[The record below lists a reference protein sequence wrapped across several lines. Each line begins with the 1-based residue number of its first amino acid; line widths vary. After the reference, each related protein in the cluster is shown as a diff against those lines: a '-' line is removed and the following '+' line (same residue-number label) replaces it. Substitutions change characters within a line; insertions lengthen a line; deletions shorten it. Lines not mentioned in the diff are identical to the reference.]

1 MRSKLFLLLVVLL
14 VCLFTGRAQTV
25 NENESSLVFTGEA
38 AHVSIVLDNPAK
50 AFDGKIQ
57 LELLDNY
64 SEVRASISQN
74 VRIREGKGSY
84 DLVMPIDDLLED
96 AEDEVAW
103 FRLRYRVGNV
113 TGIISLSQIIR
124 DIFELKIIA
133 SDQLLSGMT
142 HRSRVRALNPITGRP
157 VGGVHIEAV
166 MTLDLAGE
174 GEKKIE
180 MQSQGETD
188 NEGFSVLDFQIPV
201 GQDLSGDGELTIT
214 GRKNG
219 IIREAEND
227 LLLAKNDYQ
236 FLMLSD
242 KPIYQP
248 EQTFNVRGILLRGV
262 EAKVVEAGSEL
273 EFRIEDEEDT
283 VVYSEKVKTSDFGV
297 AAITWKIPAN
307 AKLGTYKVRVKSSG
321 DENEYVGY
329 KTFKLSRYDLPNFSV
344 TAKSD
349 KTFYLPGEKEARIDV
364 RADYLF
370 GKPVLKGKV
379 RVVRETE
386 RKWNWKEQKY
396 DIEEGDSQE
405 GKTDAQGRFLA
416 KFDLSGD
423 HDELKEDSW
432 QKFEDLNFTAYF
444 TDLSTNRTE
453 QRRFDVRVTK
463 GPIHVYFIGNRDS
476 LNPGLP
482 VNGYVSTFYADG
494 TPAAACD
501 VEIKGS
507 EDEKNKFKTLQRLKT
522 NSLGAGKFRF
532 MRPKYEDE
540 DDMDLGI
547 IARDKN
553 GRRGINTSELDFDE
567 DDDTMQIQTER
578 TIYKPGESITITL
591 NSTRKTGPVYIDIVK
606 GWSVIDSQFTRLENG
621 TARLVVPYRDS
632 FKGQVTIAAFMEKD
646 DQNGGDLIRVSR
658 GIIYPAPQNLNLEAS
673 LAKETYKPGEEA
685 SISFGVTDSLGQ
697 AVQSALG
704 VVVFDK
710 AVEERAKTEDVFGDG
725 IFGNFQGFLGY
736 GESFGGINIKSINEI
751 DLSKPISDDMQL
763 VAEVILADSYY
774 HPNIFSSDEYETDAK
789 WVYSVYF
796 KKHFDPIEAALTAAY
811 KTKNFEHPRDAAS
824 LEKIL
829 SAANLNLNALRD
841 PWEQGYRAVFGVE
854 KTQDTV
860 GFMSAGADKI
870 FGTRDDLLVS
880 SMNFT
885 YFTPTGNAI
894 DTAIKNYHSRTGK
907 FIRDEKTLFGE
918 LGVSSLTDR
927 YDRPYKIFFEVS
939 QRHFVT
945 RIRSAGPDGV
955 FSPYNWYDDFD
966 VWTHKTD
973 YFAETETKILEI
985 LKSAKTFPRDEAEFR
1000 SVLRA
1005 GGADIAAL
1013 LDGYGEK
1020 VYVTKRQ
1027 FSRYI
1032 DKTVIENVTNY
1043 GDEKAAQQRTTIIP
1057 VTQEVITFQ
1066 IRGKGDDKREGSSD
1080 DVTLAQFL
1088 HVISEQSKDDIA
1100 PKPAFSNIVFVSG
1113 TGSIAGMITDPN
1125 GAAVANAAITATN
1138 EESKQNSS
1146 VTSDSGGK
1154 YLIANLTP
1162 GSYSVSTTAPG
1173 FSNSVQQN
1181 VPVSAD
1187 ATTTVNISLSVAG
1200 ASMTVDVAAAD
1211 ETTNNT
1217 AQVSNTQVQALPI
1230 NGRRMQ
1236 NYASLEPDKPGSS
1249 EPKST
1254 PRLREYF
1261 PETLFWNPELVTDTN
1276 GKAEMK
1282 FKLADNITTWKMYTV
1297 ASTKNGKL
1305 GVAEK
1310 EIIAFQPFFADL
1322 DPPKFLT
1329 NGDEISLPVQVRNY
1343 TEKKQNVNIT
1353 MAKADWFSFLG
1364 AENQQ
1369 IDVASG
1375 ASRNAV
1381 FGFKATDTVKDG
1393 KQRVTAIAQDDS
1405 DAIEKPVTVRPD
1417 GEEIVKTETS
1427 VFKASTAFDI
1437 NFPANA
1443 LPKTPRGELKIYP
1456 NLFSHVAESV
1466 EGLLQR
1472 PYGCGEQTISS
1483 TYPNLMILKF
1493 TKEDSKLRRKARE
1506 YLQKGYEKL
1515 IGYQV
1520 ADGSFTYWGGKDT
1533 GDVALTAY
1541 ALRFLHDAGE
1551 FVEVDKNVQEKAH
1564 DWLIKQQKPDGS
1576 WSQKYYYETAE
1587 DPGRTKLLT
1596 SYVVRT
1602 LALRKDYYKASLQKP
1617 MAYLKAR
1624 NAEIDE
1630 PYALALYGLALLD
1643 SGNAEEASEIVK
1655 RLEKMA
1661 IGEANAVYWKLETN
1675 TPFYGWGTA
1684 GRLETTALV
1693 IQLLIREAGELK
1705 HENSARNALISRGTL
1720 FLLKNKD
1727 RYGVWYSTQTT
1738 INVLDAFL
1746 AALDTANAGTGAA
1759 ENIQVSINGGDVQ
1772 NFAVSA
1778 DRIGPLTVDLTGQLG
1793 PLANRVEIKSSGGST
1808 LMAQTVTGHY
1818 IEWKDSESSGRTV
1831 NQSRALKLD
1840 YKCDRMNAAIMQDIT
1855 CSVATER
1862 AGFTGYGMLLAEI
1875 GTPPGANVSRESLQE
1890 AMDADWSISN
1900 YDILPDR
1907 IVIYMW
1913 SKAGGTKFN
1922 FKFKPRYGINAQ
1934 TPASCVYDYYNPEA
1948 KAVGAPLRFAVK

>member
-1 MRSKLFLLLVVLL
+1 MRSKLFLLFVVLL
-14 VCLFTGRAQTV
+14 VCLFPAHAQTV
-25 NENESSLVFTGEA
+25 NENESSLVFSDEA
-38 AHVSIVLDNPAK
+38 AYVSIVLDNPARP
-50 AFDGKIQ
+50 FDGKIQ
-57 LELLDNY
+57 LELLDAE
-64 SEVRASISQN
+64 SKVRASVSQN
-74 VRIREGKGSY
+74 VSIREGKSSY
-84 DLVMPIDDLLED
+84 DLVMPIGDLLKT
-96 AEDEVAW
+96 AEAEIAW
-103 FRLRYRVGNV
+103 FRLRYRVGNA
-113 TGIISLSQIIR
+113 TGIISVSQIIR
-124 DIFELKIIA
+124 DIFELRIIA

-142 HRSRVRALNPITGRP
+142 HRSRVRALNPLTGRP
-157 VGGVHIEAV
+157 VGGVH
-166 MTLDLAGE
+166 LAAIMSLALVGE
-174 GEKKIE
+174 GEKTIE

-188 NEGFSVLDFQIPV
+188 GEGFSVVDFLVPV
-201 GQDLSGDGELTIT
+201 GQDLNGDGDLIIT
-214 GRKNG
+214 GKKNG
-219 IIREAEND
+219 IIRTAQKS
-227 LLLAKNDYQ
+227 LSAVKNDYQ

-248 EQTFNVRGILLRGV
+248 EQTFSLRGILLRGV

-283 VVYSEKVKTSDFGV
+283 VVYSEKVKTSDFGI
-297 AAITWKIPAN
+297 AAITWKIPEN
-307 AKLGTYKVRVKSSG
+307 AKLGTYKVRVKKSG
-321 DENEYVGY
+321 DEGDEYIGY
-329 KTFKLSRYDLPNFSV
+329 KAFKLSRYDLPNFSV
-344 TAKSD
+344 NAKSD
-349 KTFYLPGEKEARIDV
+349 KTFYLPNEKEAKIDV

-370 GKPVLKGKV
+370 GKPVLNGKV

-386 RKWNWKEQKY
+386 RRWNWKEQKY
-396 DIEEGDSQE
+396 EIEEGDSHE
-405 GKTDAQGRFLA
+405 GKTDAQGGFSA
-416 KFDLSGD
+416 KFDLSED
-423 HDELKEDSW
+423 LENLQDEDW
-432 QKFEDLNFTAYF
+432 HKFEDLNFTAYF

-453 QRRFDVRVTK
+453 QRRFDIRVTK
-463 GPIHVYFIGNRDS
+463 EPIHVYFIGERYG

-482 VNGYVSTFYADG
+482 LNGYVSTFYADG
-494 TPAAACD
+494 TPAACD

-507 EDEKNKFKTLQRLKT
+507 EDRKDKFKTLQKLKT
-522 NSLGAGKFRF
+522 NSHGAGKLKF

-553 GRRGINTSELDFDE
+553 GRRGIYTAELNFE
-567 DDDTMQIQTER
+567 DDRDTIQVQTER
-578 TIYKPGESITITL
+578 TIYKPGESITVTL
-591 NSTRKTGPVYIDIVK
+591 NSNRKTGTVYIDLVK
-606 GWSVIDSQFTRLENG
+606 GWSVIGSYFTRLENG
-621 TARLVVPYRDS
+621 TAQLVVPYS
-632 FKGQVTIAAFMEKD
+632 SNFEGQIKVAAFMERD
-646 DQNGGDLIRVSR
+646 GERGGDLIRVSR
-658 GIIYPAPQNLNLEAS
+658 GIIYPSPQNLNLDARF
-673 LAKETYKPGEEA
+673 ARETYKPGEEA

-710 AVEERAKTEDVFGDG
+710 AVEERAKTEDVFGRG
-725 IFGNFQGFLGY
+725 IFGNFEGHLGY
-736 GESFGGINIKSINEI
+736 GESFGGINIKSINEM
-751 DLSKPISDDMQL
+751 DLSKPISSDMQL

-774 HPNIFSSDEYETDAK
+774 YPNIFTSRDYDTDAK
-789 WVYSVYF
+789 SVYAAYF
-796 KKHFDPIEAALTAAY
+796 KKHFDPIETVLAQTY
-811 KTKNFEHPRDAAS
+811 KTKNFEHPRDTAS
-824 LEKIL
+824 LRKIL
-829 SAANLNLNALRD
+829 DTANLNLDVLRD
-841 PWEQGYRAVFGVE
+841 PWDQAYRAVFGVE
-854 KTQDTV
+854 KTEDTV
-860 GFMSAGADKI
+860 SFISAGADKN
-870 FGTRDDLLVS
+870 FGTPDDLTVS
-880 SMNFT
+880 SISFQ
-885 YFTPTGNAI
+885 YFPPTGNAI
-894 DTAIKNYHSRTGK
+894 DAAIKSYHTRTGK
-907 FIRDEKTLFGE
+907 FIRDEKTFFEE
-918 LGVSSLTDR
+918 LGLANLTDR
-927 YDRPYKIFFEVS
+927 YDRPYKIFFEIS

-945 RIRSAGPDGV
+945 RIRSAGRDGV

-966 VWTHKTD
+966 VWTNKMD
-973 YFAETETKILEI
+973 YFADTEAKILEI
-985 LKSAKTFPRDEAEFR
+985 LKSAKPFPRDEAEFR

-1005 GGADIAAL
+1005 GGADIETL
-1013 LDGYGEK
+1013 LDGYGETA
-1020 VYVTKRQ
+1020 YLTMRR

-1032 DKTVIENVTNY
+1032 DKVEFENVSKY
-1043 GDEKAAQQRTTIIP
+1043 GDEKVTQRTKVTP
-1057 VTQEVITFQ
+1057 VTQEVLTFD
-1066 IRGKGDDKREGSSD
+1066 IRGKGDDRRQGTSD

-1100 PKPAFSNIVFVSG
+1100 PKPVFSNIAFSG
-1113 TGSIAGMITDPN
+1113 STGSIAGMIMDAT
-1125 GAAVANAAITATN
+1125 GAAIPNAAVTATN
-1138 EESKQNSS
+1138 EESKQTRSVSS
-1146 VTSDSGGK
+1146 DDEGK
-1154 YLIANLTP
+1154 YLMAGLTP
-1162 GSYSVSTTAPG
+1162 GSYSVSASSPG
-1173 FSNSVQQN
+1173 FNSSTHEN
-1181 VPVSAD
+1181 VPVAAD
-1187 ATTTVNISLSVAG
+1187 ATVTLNISLNVGTTSASVTVSAG
-1200 ASMTVDVAAAD
+1200 ADVIQ
-1211 ETTNNT
+1211 TSS
-1217 AQVSNTQVQALPI
+1217 AQVSNVTALPI
-1230 NGRRMQ
+1230 SGRRTQ
-1236 NYASLEPDKPGSS
+1236 NIAKPAPADPSAS

-1261 PETLFWNPELVTDTN
+1261 PETLFWNPELVTDLN
-1276 GKAEMK
+1276 GKAELK

-1310 EIIAFQPFFADL
+1310 EITAFKPFFVDL

-1343 TEKKQNVNIT
+1343 NEKKQNVNIT

-1364 AENQQ
+1364 AEKQQ

-1375 ASRNAV
+1375 MSRNAV
-1381 FGFKATDTVKDG
+1381 FGFKAMEAVKDG

-1427 VFKASTAFDI
+1427 VFRGSTALDI

-1443 LPKTPRGELKIYP
+1443 LPKTPKAELKIYP

-1493 TKEDSKLRRKARE
+1493 TKEDNKLRRKALE
-1506 YLQKGYEKL
+1506 YLQKGYERL

-1520 ADGSFTYWGGKDT
+1520 ADGGFTYWGGKDT
-1533 GDVALTAY
+1533 GDIALTAY

-1551 FVEVDKNVQEKAH
+1551 FIEVDEKVQEKAH
-1564 DWLIKQQKPDGS
+1564 DWLMKQQKPDGS
-1576 WSQKYYYETAE
+1576 WSKKYYYETAE

-1602 LALRKDYYKASLQKP
+1602 LALMKEDYKASLQKP

-1643 SGNAEEASEIVK
+1643 AGETEEASEIVK

-1661 IGEANAVYWKLETN
+1661 IEEGSAVYWKLETN

-1693 IQLLIREAGELK
+1693 VQLLIREVGELK

-1738 INVLDAFL
+1738 INVLDTFL
-1746 AALDTANAGTGAA
+1746 AALAPGSAGAGAA

-1772 NFAVSA
+1772 SFPVSA
-1778 DRIGPLTVDLTGQLG
+1778 DRIEPLIVDLTGQLG
-1793 PLANRVEIKSSGGST
+1793 PLANKVEIKSSGGST
-1808 LMAQTVTGHY
+1808 LMAQTVAGHY
-1818 IEWKDSESSGRTV
+1818 IDWKDSESTNRTV

-1840 YKCDRMNAAIMQDIT
+1840 YKCDRMNPAIMQDVT
-1855 CSVATER
+1855 CSVAAER
-1862 AGFTGYGMLLAEI
+1862 VGFTGYGMLLAEI

-1890 AMDADWSISN
+1890 AMDADWSISS
-1900 YDILPDR
+1900 YAILPDR

-1913 SKAGGTKFN
+1913 SKASGTKFN